1 MAETCRLVG
10 SGIHSLIVMLMEVG
24 FEKNGTWRWRMWSH
38 GYRLEEN
45 MDERLKVLE
54 MVVRFSLPVVGL
66 NARQRLLLWCDGGYN
81 SNTS

>member
-1 MAETCRLVG
+1 
-10 SGIHSLIVMLMEVG
+10 MLMEAG
-24 FEKNGTWRWRMWSH
+24 FGKNGTWRWSR